1 MSKLFCL
8 SNILH
13 LLVAKNIKLNVILML
28 VVDLGATLFFYLS
41 NVNDQI
47 LFLEIVDGWLPFR
60 LYAPFEID

>member
-1 MSKLFCL
+1 
-8 SNILH
+8 
-13 LLVAKNIKLNVILML
+13 ML